1 MQQIYIIQIRYSL
14 LLKIH
19 IQVIKNVQLF
29 LYCLL
34 YLCNC
39 LDMHRVQHIHGR
51 CSKYCVL
58 QIQCAADTVVVDK
71 VCTVK
76 QISCV
81 ANVICSRYGMKQTQ
95 CVFNTVCSRCNV
107 LQIQCV
113 GDIVCSK
120 YSVYCKTDKMKQI
133 QSVADIVC
141 TRFSVQQIQCVADK
155 MCYRYSVQEI
165 QCVADIVFTVKQI
178 KCRRYS
184 VQQIQC
190 LFTVKQ
196 IKCCRCNVQQ
206 IQCVAIK
213 VADIYCEKDKASVA
227 DILCI
232 GVADIKKF
240 TRKLTQYFQF
250 YKS

>member
-81 ANVICSRYGMKQTQ
+81 ANVMCSRYGMKQTQ
-95 CVFNTVCSRCNV
+95 CVSNTGCSRYN
-107 LQIQCV
+107 
-113 GDIVCSK
+113 
-120 YSVYCKTDKMKQI
+120 
-133 QSVADIVC
+133 
-141 TRFSVQQIQCVADK
+141 VQQIKCVADV

-165 QCVADIVFTVKQI
+165 YCVADKVFTVKQTKCSRYSVQQIQCVPDLVCSRYSVQQI
-178 KCRRYS
+178 KCVTDIVCRRYS

-190 LFTVKQ
+190 L
-196 IKCCRCNVQQ
+196 
-206 IQCVAIK
+206 
-213 VADIYCEKDKASVA
+213 
-227 DILCI
+227 L
-232 GVADIKKF
+232 
-240 TRKLTQYFQF
+240 
-250 YKS
+250 